1 MKKILLTLVFALV
14 GLQNAF
20 ASCAE
25 GTIYFRAPDSWTKP
39 YIYSYENGS
48 FTAFTT
54 KENGWWTIKA
64 ETVGYQQ
71 STYSQYAKFFLAS
84 QSGDYCN
91 YGPCVTSKEWN
102 STTMNSNQDM
112 IPCTDGGDIYVY
124 ENPVKPGETV
134 VSNKAPNAKYFFVMI
149 PPDMTEWMSSV
160 PMISMDGGQTGKPMT
175 AVADMCGWYSYVFW
189 NEEISDNVVLFR
201 DDDLNREDMIGLFG
215 NWETE
220 KSATPMPLGMIFDI
234 GYDTL
239 FFVPDEEQKTNED
252 GWYFSAAEVDG
263 VEGTCEYTLAA
274 LIYDTDAS
282 LHPSF
287 SCYTPG
293 ASSTIDGCQGGAQG
307 VDKTAALQA
316 IYNCIGVTPGL
327 VEATLDSTT
336 KKPKMS
342 AAGKKCFLDEKYF
355 NQLFNYTEGVN
366 EKSCYDMPFMRA
378 SDGRWE
384 FDSDFYHSPGA
395 SYGGFYPAELN
406 TDSIVLAVDPTQK
419 PLAAARTKREAEGPV
434 FYGPELRAE
443 DPATGMPNIDV
454 LCNGPGWNGGIDC
467 SGLFADGAE
476 TEVAIRDALKNENMC
491 VFGWSC
497 EQSAPTGWHFFD
509 DGTDDEVS
517 ASVSGANVR
526 WHAKRNQH
534 YCFESHA
541 HFKYKPGLKFNFRGD
556 DDIWVYVDNKLAVD
570 IGGTHLAAPGYVDL
584 DRFEGLSGPLQI
596 GKSYDLDIFFCD
608 RRTTMSNVRIKTNM
622 YIQQKRSIDISKE
635 TKKNGG
641 TDFKVCYTVSADG
654 SCAAAAMGQSRDTVI
669 CDSNIANLSVYYT
682 LVRGNSISSPAVEGL
697 EQITTPGMYVCGIDL
712 KDFTSPKVYAEKV
725 CLAPGRYTLFMTI
738 DGKTQKVTSFRQG
751 GFDVDVV
758 YANAQAVYID
768 DEDPKNDMV
777 LGRFVPTTSA
787 MGGQL
792 VPVYISTVVENTDVP
807 GELFMTP
814 TDAVGIEYT
823 LTYDSKMKVY
833 YKDAEKG
840 LVELESGKS
849 RKVSESGVDTVYATV
864 PMVDLTDF
872 VQPFDIGVAGGEHAL
887 TINYFLPR
895 ITFVSVPDST
905 AKQVTGLNP
914 NDDGSY
920 EEFWVGSSH
929 DLYLVVVKPGADGFY
944 YPCIEECNGLSV
956 HKGEGTSPNIDVDS
970 ATFHNGFATVSV
982 RALSEFRYDANP
994 AVNSPATIEV
1004 EFNSI
1009 LNAQYSPIYF
1019 RAPPVNYPVFADVF
1033 DVRGAQNKTS
1043 YDIPEPYYSKD
1054 QDYLD
1059 GVADSVVIY
1068 YANKIHKDSLPSKIC
1083 ILWDS
1088 ASANTYNPVE
1098 KGISNISSDTVL
1110 LCNEFLSVSK
1120 KNLDCSKESK
1130 GYCGKTI
1137 AIGGLELSK
1146 AVKTSGVG
1154 RVYSYTKF
1162 ADKGKTIKQSFV
1174 GPLMDRIAPVPLRAE
1189 LSIDGDNENLRVYLS
1204 EPVKVAS
1211 KDNAKTGLEFYLSNS
1226 DVEKPYTT
1234 IKAISS
1240 PVMTFDETAN
1250 SIMYVYKRSGSYPQV
1265 GDYVRLAGGLSS
1277 VIWSDK
1283 ADYDAS
1289 NKARAK
1295 ADAAYYWNSPTSYKE
1310 TKRLPSPWVAI
1321 ERFFDPEA
1329 DPKTR
1334 WLDEN
1339 GEEIFAEPNF
1349 RVEMVGPFQFKIV
1362 MEKSVPEIAT
1372 KYSVMDLQ
1380 GRIIR
1385 KGDIRTAET
1394 NVPVLSSGSYIVKV
1408 GLGTRRVNVR

>member
-20 ASCAE
+20 ALNCEGNIHVRPPE
-25 GTIYFRAPDSWTKP
+25 GTTGLWAFVQGAFIELTVSPSGWYDIDAGKLGDARYGDNFVFTTTGTFIPEGWIDRYVMVNGDQMDYFTCADLASGELYIFEDPTMPGKTVMSNRAPD
-39 YIYSYENGS
+39 
-48 FTAFTT
+48 
-54 KENGWWTIKA
+54 
-64 ETVGYQQ
+64 
-71 STYSQYAKFFLAS
+71 
-84 QSGDYCN
+84 
-91 YGPCVTSKEWN
+91 
-102 STTMNSNQDM
+102 
-112 IPCTDGGDIYVY
+112 
-124 ENPVKPGETV
+124 
-134 VSNKAPNAKYFFVMI
+134 AKYFFVMI
-149 PPDMTEWMSSV
+149 PPEMDEWMSSV

-201 DDDLNREDMIGLFG
+201 DDDIYREDMLGLNG
-215 NWETE
+215 NWGT
-220 KSATPMPLGMIFDI
+220 SAEALPIPLGMLFNAEVS
-234 GYDTL
+234 DTI

-252 GWYFSAAEVDG
+252 GFYWSFAEVDG
-263 VEGTCEYTLAA
+263 IEGTCEYTLAA

-287 SCYTPG
+287 SCYSAG
-293 ASSTIDGCQGGAQG
+293 GEGCQMGAQG
-307 VDKTAALQA
+307 VDRTTALQA
-316 IYNCIGVTPGL
+316 IEDCIGVTPGL
-327 VEATLDSTT
+327 VEAVLDSTT

-342 AAGKKCFLDEKYF
+342 ETGKKCFIDEKYF
-355 NQLFNYTEGVN
+355 NQLFNYTPGVN
-366 EKSCYDMPFMRA
+366 EKSCYDMPFKRSA
-378 SDGRWE
+378 DGKWE

-395 SYGGFYPAELN
+395 SFGGFYPAELN
-406 TDSIVLAVDPTQK
+406 TDERILAADPDQM
-419 PLAAARTKREAEGPV
+419 PLAATRTKRAAEGPV
-434 FYGPELRAE
+434 FYGPKLRE
-443 DPATGMPNIDV
+443 IDPITGEPKIDV
-454 LCNGPGWNGGIDC
+454 LCNGPGWDGGIDC
-467 SGLFADGAE
+467 KGLFADGTT
-476 TEVAIRDALKNENMC
+476 TESAIESLFNDPYMC

-497 EQSAPTGWHFFD
+497 SENNAPTGWHFFEEGSD
-509 DGTDDEVS
+509 TEATS
-517 ASVSGANVR
+517 ATTYKTYR
-526 WHAKRNQH
+526 WAGKRNQH

-541 HFKYKPGLKFNFRGD
+541 HFIHKPGLRFNFRGD
-556 DDIWVYVDNKLAVD
+556 DDIWVYIDNQLAVD
-570 IGGTHLAAPGYVDL
+570 IGGTHLAAPGYVNL
-584 DRFEGLSGPLQI
+584 DKFKGASGALEP

-712 KDFTSPKVYAEKV
+712 KNFTSPKVYAEKV

-777 LGRFVPTTSA
+777 LGSFVPTTSA

-1130 GYCGKTI
+1130 GFCGKTI

-1162 ADKGKTIKQSFV
+1162 ADKGKMIKQSFV

-1295 ADAAYYWNSPTSYKE
+1295 ADAAYYWNSPTNYKE

-1339 GEEIFAEPNF
+1339 GDEIFAKPSF
-1349 RVEMVGPFQFKIV
+1349 HIEMVGPFEFKIV
-1362 MEKSVPEIAT
+1362 MEESVPEVAT
-1372 KYSVMDLQ
+1372 KYAVMDLQ

-1394 NVPVLSSGSYIVKV
+1394 NVPVLSSGTYVVKV
-1408 GLGTRRVNVR
+1408 GLGTRRVNVH